1 MIKTRCLIIED
12 EPLAAEVISD
22 YIAELPFLELVEVC
36 HSATQGL
43 AVLQKSPVDLIFL
56 DLHLPGIK
64 GFDFIRTL
72 RTPPQII
79 VTTAYHEYALEGY
92 SLNIVDYLLKP
103 VDFPRFLQA
112 VNKVQKPVERTSQP
126 VVPDEPTDEVI
137 LLKEGRN
144 NVPISVADITFIEG
158 QRDYVLVNT
167 QSQTVKTKSTLSAI
181 HERFSSDDFIRIHK
195 SFIVARKAI
204 SSFSRTKLTVN
215 NKELP
220 VGRKYAEIVQDK
232 LQV

>member
-1 MIKTRCLIIED
+1 MDKTRCLIIED

-22 YIAELPFLELVEVC
+22 YIAELSFLELVEVC

-43 AVLQKSPVDLIFL
+43 AALQKNQIDLIFL

-72 RTPPQII
+72 RNPPQVI

-92 SLNIVDYLLKP
+92 SLDIIDYLLKP
-103 VDFPRFLQA
+103 VDFPRFLKA
-112 VNKVQKPVERTSQP
+112 VNKVQKPTEEGDQASTKKEQKEEIV
-126 VVPDEPTDEVI
+126 

-144 NVPISVADITFIEG
+144 NIPVVLSEITYIEG

-167 QSQTVKTKSTLSAI
+167 AAQTVKTKSTLAAI
-181 HERFSSDDFIRIHK
+181 QERLIHGDFIRIHK
-195 SFIVARKAI
+195 SFIVSRKAI
-204 SSFSRTKLTVN
+204 SAFSRTKLIVN
-215 NKELP
+215 GTELP
-220 VGRKYAEIVQDK
+220 VGRKYAEVVQNE
-232 LQV
+232 LHQ

>member
-1 MIKTRCLIIED
+1 MDKIRCLIIED
-12 EPLAAEVISD
+12 EPLAAEVIAD
-22 YIAELPFLELVEVC
+22 YIADLPFLELVATC

-43 AVLQKSPVDLIFL
+43 AELQKGPVDLIFL

-72 RTPPQII
+72 RNPPQVI

-92 SLNIVDYLLKP
+92 SLDIVDYLLKP
-103 VDFPRFLQA
+103 VDFPRFLKA
-112 VNKVQKPVERTSQP
+112 VNKIRKPASEPRESGTVEAP
-126 VVPDEPTDEVI
+126 KEEVI

-144 NVPISVADITFIEG
+144 SIPVLLSEITFIEG

-167 QSQTVKTKSTLSAI
+167 SSQTVKTKSTLTAI
-181 HERFSSDDFIRIHK
+181 EERLSDGDFIRIHK
-195 SFIVARKAI
+195 SFIVSRKAI
-204 SSFSRTKLTVN
+204 TAFSKTKLTVD

-220 VGRKYAEIVQDK
+220 VGRKYAEVVRK
-232 LQV
+232 ELYG

>member
-1 MIKTRCLIIED
+1 MDKTRCLIIED

-22 YIAELPFLELVEVC
+22 YMAELPFLELVEVC
-36 HSATQGL
+36 HSATHGL
-43 AVLQKSPVDLIFL
+43 AALQKNEIDLIFL

-72 RTPPQII
+72 RNPPQVI

-92 SLNIVDYLLKP
+92 SLDIVDYLLKP
-103 VDFPRFLQA
+103 VDFPRFLKA
-112 VNKVQKPVERTSQP
+112 VNKVQKPTEEADPTRTQKEQKEE
-126 VVPDEPTDEVI
+126 VV

-144 NVPISVADITFIEG
+144 NIPVVLSEITYIEG

-167 QSQTVKTKSTLSAI
+167 SSQTVKTKSTLSAI
-181 HERFSSDDFIRIHK
+181 QERLSHGDFIRIHK

-204 SSFSRTKLTVN
+204 TAFSRTKLMVN
-215 NKELP
+215 GKELP
-220 VGRKYAEIVQDK
+220 VGRKYAEVVQNE
-232 LQV
+232 LHQ

>member
-1 MIKTRCLIIED
+1 MIRTRCLIIED

-43 AVLQKSPVDLIFL
+43 AGLQENPVDLIFL

-72 RTPPQII
+72 RNPPQII

-92 SLNIVDYLLKP
+92 SLNIIDYLLKP
-103 VDFPRFLQA
+103 IDFPRFLQA

-126 VVPDEPTDEVI
+126 TVPDEPTEEVI

-144 NVPISVADITFIEG
+144 NVPVSVADITFIEG

-167 QSQTVKTKSTLSAI
+167 PSQTVKTKSTLAAI
-181 HERFSSDDFIRIHK
+181 QQRLSSGDFIRIHK

-204 SSFSRTKLTVN
+204 NSFSRTRLTVHET
-215 NKELP
+215 ELP
-220 VGRKYAEIVQDK
+220 VGRKYAEIVQHK
-232 LQV
+232 LQG

>member
-1 MIKTRCLIIED
+1 MDKTRCLIIED

-43 AVLQKSPVDLIFL
+43 AALQKNQIDLIFL

-72 RTPPQII
+72 RNPPQVI

-92 SLNIVDYLLKP
+92 SLDIIDYLLKP
-103 VDFPRFLQA
+103 VDFPRFLKA
-112 VNKVQKPVERTSQP
+112 VNKVQKPTEEGDQTGTKKEQKEEIV
-126 VVPDEPTDEVI
+126 

-144 NVPISVADITFIEG
+144 NIPVVLSEITYIEG

-167 QSQTVKTKSTLSAI
+167 AAQTVKTKSTLAAI
-181 HERFSSDDFIRIHK
+181 QERLIHGDFIRIHK
-195 SFIVARKAI
+195 SFIVSRKAI
-204 SSFSRTKLTVN
+204 SAFSRTKLIVN
-215 NKELP
+215 GTELP
-220 VGRKYAEIVQDK
+220 VGRKYAEVVQNE
-232 LQV
+232 LHQ

>member
-1 MIKTRCLIIED
+1 MAKTRCLIIED

-22 YIAELPFLELVEVC
+22 YIEQLPFLELVGVC

-43 AVLQKSPVDLIFL
+43 TLLQKSEIDLIFL

-72 RTPPQII
+72 RKPPQII

-92 SLNIVDYLLKP
+92 SLDIIDYLLKP
-103 VDFPRFLQA
+103 IDFPRFLKA
-112 VNKVQKPVERTSQP
+112 VNKVQKPVPVTSESGITEEP
-126 VVPDEPTDEVI
+126 KEEVV

-144 NVPISVADITFIEG
+144 NIPVVLSEITFIEG

-167 QSQTVKTKSTLSAI
+167 SDRTVKTKSTLSAI
-181 HERFSSDDFIRIHK
+181 EERLSGGDFIRIHK
-195 SFIVARKAI
+195 SFIVSRKAI
-204 SSFSRTKLTVN
+204 TAFSKTRLTVGE
-215 NKELP
+215 KELP
-220 VGRKYAEIVQDK
+220 VGRKYAEVVRK
-232 LQV
+232 ELYG

>member
-1 MIKTRCLIIED
+1 MDKTRCLIIED

-43 AVLQKSPVDLIFL
+43 AALQKNQIDLIFL

-72 RTPPQII
+72 RNPPQVI

-92 SLNIVDYLLKP
+92 SLDIIDYLLKP
-103 VDFPRFLQA
+103 VDFPRFLKA
-112 VNKVQKPVERTSQP
+112 VNKVQKPTEEGDQGGTKKEQKEEIV
-126 VVPDEPTDEVI
+126 

-144 NVPISVADITFIEG
+144 NIPVVLSEITYIEG

-167 QSQTVKTKSTLSAI
+167 AAQTVKTKSTLAAI
-181 HERFSSDDFIRIHK
+181 QERLIHGDFIRIHK
-195 SFIVARKAI
+195 SFIVSRKAI
-204 SSFSRTKLTVN
+204 SAFSRTKLIVN
-215 NKELP
+215 GTELP
-220 VGRKYAEIVQDK
+220 VGRKYAEVVQNE
-232 LQV
+232 LHQ

>member
-1 MIKTRCLIIED
+1 MDKTRCLIIED

-43 AVLQKSPVDLIFL
+43 AALQKNQIDLIFL

-72 RTPPQII
+72 RNPPQVI

-92 SLNIVDYLLKP
+92 SLDIIDYLLKP
-103 VDFPRFLQA
+103 VDFPRFLKA
-112 VNKVQKPVERTSQP
+112 VNKVQKPTEEGDQAGTKKEQKEEIV
-126 VVPDEPTDEVI
+126 

-144 NVPISVADITFIEG
+144 NIPVVLSEITYIEG

-167 QSQTVKTKSTLSAI
+167 ATQTVKTKSTLAAI
-181 HERFSSDDFIRIHK
+181 QERLIHGDFIRIHK
-195 SFIVARKAI
+195 SFIVSRKAI
-204 SSFSRTKLTVN
+204 SAFSRTRLIVN
-215 NKELP
+215 GTELP
-220 VGRKYAEIVQDK
+220 VGRKYAEVVQNE
-232 LQV
+232 LHQ